1 MAKGLGIEDLKR
13 IPTTRAIINVG
24 AGLDIPTSF
33 ISKGR
38 EGENI
43 INGGLSMVTGVVGD
57 GNLFKSTIM
66 HYMVLSAADKI
77 ATASPN
83 IFTYDTEMNMHMD
96 RLFNLATNLNNLTIQ
111 DLEELWIVT
120 DKTQH
125 LGDEWFSIMKNYMK
139 TKKKKV
145 KTPFVDRHG
154 NVLEI
159 VKPDFI
165 EVDSLTDF
173 ETATQMD
180 MYDKSEL
187 GDSGGNMIFA
197 RAGLVKT
204 RFMLELINLAY
215 SNSMYTIFSA
225 HMGEKMEMNA
235 RPGMRPKKK
244 MQYMEAETKIKGVS
258 DRVYYSPSI
267 VWRPKKAVNLK
278 KPDTL
283 SPEYPINPE
292 DDGKGDH
299 TELNLVS
306 LVAVRSKS
314 GRSGYNIDLVVSQ
327 DEGVLEDLTNFHYI
341 KTNKRY
347 GLEGNN
353 VRYNCVLYPEV
364 NITRPSVRKLLREDP
379 KLCRAVEL
387 CAQLL
392 QLHVF
397 KPELAR
403 EGLLCDPKE
412 LYEDIKKKGYDWN
425 KLLETRGY
433 WTLNQYEDDK
443 PFLSIIDLL
452 KMRIGQYEPFWMK

>member
-1 MAKGLGIEDLKR
+1 MAKKTSIDDLKR

-24 AGLDIPTSF
+24 AGLDIPTCF
-33 ISKGR
+33 IAKGK
-38 EGENI
+38 EGESI

-66 HYMVLSAADKI
+66 HYMVLSAADKV
-77 ATASPN
+77 ATSEPR

-96 RLFNLATNLNNLTIQ
+96 RLFRLASNLKTLTIE
-111 DLEELWIVT
+111 DLEDLWLVT

-125 LGDEWFSIMKNYMK
+125 LGDEWFTIMKEYMK
-139 TKKKKV
+139 SKKKKI
-145 KTPFVDRHG
+145 KTPFVTRRG
-154 NVLEI
+154 EQI
-159 VKPDFI
+159 SIIKPDFI

-173 ETATQMD
+173 ETASQLE

-215 SNSMYTIFSA
+215 SHSMYTLFSA

-244 MQYMEAETKIKGVS
+244 MQYMEAESKIKGVS

-278 KPDTL
+278 KSDSLT
-283 SPEYPINPE
+283 PEYPINPE
-292 DDGKGDH
+292 DDGQGDY
-299 TELNLVS
+299 TELNLVQ

-314 GRSGYNIDLVVSQ
+314 GRSGFSVDLVISQ
-327 DEGVLEDLTNFHYI
+327 DEGVLEDLSNFHYI
-341 KTNKRY
+341 KSNKRY

-353 VRYNCVLYPEV
+353 VRYHCVLYPEV
-364 NITRPSVRKLLREDP
+364 TITRPIVRKLLREDP
-379 KLCRAVEL
+379 LLCRAIEL

-392 QLHVF
+392 QLHIF
-397 KPELAR
+397 KPELNR
-403 EGLLCDPKE
+403 EGLLCSPTE
-412 LYEDIKKKGYDWN
+412 LYEDLKKKGYDWN
-425 KLLETRGY
+425 KLLDTRGY
-433 WTLNQYEDDK
+433 WTLDQYDHAK
-443 PFLSIIDLL
+443 PFLSIVDLL
-452 KMRIGQYEPFWMK
+452 KMRKDQYKPYWMK

>member
-1 MAKGLGIEDLKR
+1 MAKISFEDLRR
-13 IPTTRAIINVG
+13 IPATRPIINIG
-24 AGLDIPTSF
+24 AGLDIPTALL
-33 ISKGR
+33 SKGK

-66 HYMVLSAADKI
+66 HYMVLQAADKVQV
-77 ATASPN
+77 ASPR

-96 RLFNLATNLNNLTIQ
+96 RLLSLASRLPNLDIA

-125 LGDEWFSIMKNYMK
+125 LGDEWFTIMKDYMK
-139 TKKKKV
+139 SKKKEV
-145 KTPFVDRHG
+145 ETPFVNRRG
-154 NVLEI
+154 EVI
-159 VKPDFI
+159 KIKTPDFVEI
-165 EVDSLTDF
+165 DSLTDF
-173 ETATQMD
+173 ETSTQLD

-215 SNSMYTIFSA
+215 ANSMYTIFSA

-244 MQYMEAETKIKGVS
+244 MQYMEAESKIKGVS

-278 KPDTL
+278 KTDVL
-283 SPEYPINPE
+283 APEYPLTPE
-292 DDGKGDH
+292 EDGNGDY

-314 GRSGYNIDLVVSQ
+314 GRSGYSIDLVVSQ
-327 DEGVLEDLTNFHYI
+327 DEGVLPDLTNFHFI

-347 GLEGNN
+347 SLEGNN
-353 VRYNCVLYPEV
+353 IRYHSIFYPEV
-364 NITRPSVRKLLREDP
+364 TITRPTVRKLLNEDP
-379 KLCRAVEL
+379 KLCRAIEL
-387 CAQLL
+387 GAQLL
-392 QLHVF
+392 QLHIF
-397 KPELAR
+397 KPELAKT
-403 EGLLCDPKE
+403 GLLCSPEE
-412 LYEDIKKKGYDWN
+412 LYNDIKKLGYDWN
-425 KLLETRGY
+425 ELLDTRGY
-433 WTLNQYEDDK
+433 WTLDQYEHK
-443 PFLSIIDLL
+443 TPFLSIIDLL
-452 KMRIGQYEPFWMK
+452 YMRKGQYEPFWKK